1 MPRRLIMSVLCG
13 LSLMLGGWLGGLPL
27 LAQGM
32 LDTCMEARAAS
43 QAAGLTTEIDCG
55 HPHLALNLLLFVSGA
70 LLYLSLYL
78 SPFKRP

>member
-1 MPRRLIMSVLCG
+1 MPRVLVMTVLCG

-43 QAAGLTTEIDCG
+43 QAAGLSTEIDCG
-55 HPHLALNLLLFVSGA
+55 HPPRALNLLLFGSGA
-70 LLYLSLYL
+70 LLYLALYVTRR
-78 SPFKRP
+78 KRP